1 MSFLKKYLTKA
12 VMSIVVVCAVS
23 MPATA
28 QELKIGVVNLQAL
41 VERAPQTKAMMIAL
55 QEEFAPREREFRAK
69 QKEIEDLQAKVKK
82 DLAVMGDTE
91 RRNADKDLRE
101 LQRDYQRLGTEFQE
115 DSNLRQNEELSLLQ
129 RNMVKEVEDYAK
141 QNGYNLIVG
150 SNVLYASAAINI
162 TDEVLRVVTD
172 GYQATAQ

>member
-1 MSFLKKYLTKA
+1 MSFIQNHLIKA
-12 VMSIVVVCAVS
+12 ALGVALIGVVS
-23 MPATA
+23 LPASA
-28 QELKIGVVNLQAL
+28 QELKVGVVNLQAI

-115 DSNLRQNEELSLLQ
+115 DSTLRQNEELALLQ
-129 RNMVKEVEDYAK
+129 RAMVKEVEEYAQ

-150 SNVLYASAAINI
+150 SNVLYASTEIKI
-162 TDEVLRVVTD
+162 TEEVLRAITD
-172 GYQATAQ
+172 AYQVPGE